1 MPTGMTSSAG
11 TPRDRAGD
19 EGRRIVEPSKN
30 GGGSGCQ
37 DGVSNDVYQGPP
49 YVERKFQYA
58 ESNNAP
64 RVIDPSQV
72 DYILVCGVRI
82 DMPQ

>member
-1 MPTGMTSSAG
+1 MWRESFSMP
-11 TPRDRAGD
+11 RAAM
-19 EGRRIVEPSKN
+19 P
-30 GGGSGCQ
+30 
-37 DGVSNDVYQGPP
+37 
-49 YVERKFQYA
+49 
-58 ESNNAP
+58 P